1 MAVIRP
7 FNPPVVNTTP
17 KPAQTPTQA
26 RGAAEA
32 RAAQRAF
39 FQHALGDSTPVRVA
53 PQATA
58 ASLPRSSGCSL
69 GGVRSRAVAEPRRCG
84 RYPACRSEAASSQ
97 LSARPG

>member
-17 KPAQTPTQA
+17 KPVQTPSQA

-39 FQHALGDSTPVRVA
+39 FQQALGDVTPVRTA
-53 PQATA
+53 PQMTA
-58 ASLPRSSGCSL
+58 ATTSPSATTHDIR
-69 GGVRSRAVAEPRRCG
+69 RPIPAEPPSRIM
-84 RYPACRSEAASSQ
+84 
-97 LSARPG
+97 RPGSFVDVKV

>member
-17 KPAQTPTQA
+17 KPVQTPTQA

-39 FQHALGDSTPVRVA
+39 FQQALGDATPVRVA
-53 PQATA
+53 PRATTVSHSQAAPAT
-58 ASLPRSSGCSL
+58 PDIR
-69 GGVRSRAVAEPRRCG
+69 RPIPAEPPTR
-84 RYPACRSEAASSQ
+84 
-97 LSARPG
+97 LMRPGSFVDVKV